1 MKRITATLT
10 ILTLAALPGAAT
22 AACGTWP
29 QVIEAFTDSAHPIE
43 GVEALAAQMPNTRIL
58 IRRIDGKAEFDAKLS
73 EGLPA
78 DPVEAERIAK
88 ERIARVNS
96 KDVEAAMA
104 SALDSA
110 GRMVNY
116 GITRVPTVVFDARG
130 AIVGEPDVRKALDAY
145 CRRGP

>member
-1 MKRITATLT
+1 MKRYTAS
-10 ILTLAALPGAAT
+10 LTLLALTALPGAAT

-29 QVIEAFTDSAHPIE
+29 RVIEVFTDSDHPIE
-43 GVEALAAQMPNTRIL
+43 GVEALAAQMPQTRIL
-58 IRRIDGKAEFDAKLS
+58 MRRIDGKAEFDAKLS

-78 DPVEAERIAK
+78 DPAEAERIAK

-116 GITRVPTVVFDARG
+116 GITRVPTVVFDGRG